1 MENAQGVGKLWR
13 LEVTHNRQSGNH
25 LVQSNHEDVPQLV
38 DFRVKENVSVS
49 EGIFLDRTT
58 K

>member
-1 MENAQGVGKLWR
+1 MA
-13 LEVTHNRQSGNH
+13 HNRQSVNH

-58 K
+58 N